1 MGDTMANMNTLPP
14 DSHSDERQRRN
25 GLVLRTLPILLI
37 PFAVSIATFLIMR
50 SVNQGIG
57 AVQPPPA
64 PPFGVSPLVPITIM
78 VIFFSSLIVLVRIG
92 RPTISA
98 LVLIGVWT
106 LITTASTLRA
116 GVNSYFPALLI
127 IPICAAGLLI
137 DRTASLSLAALA
149 TVLVSSMAILEGQGR
164 FVPEQLPQLFLSNL
178 PYFSIGFWVGLF
190 WTIAALT
197 SLLAGGLH
205 QSLAR
210 SRHQADELAK
220 LRDQLEARV
229 AAQTDQ
235 LLEQEREAAT
245 LEERTRLAR
254 EIHDTIAQGLA
265 GVVVQLGAVQRA
277 LVAAPHEAPPH
288 LDLAQR
294 MAREA
299 LAEARRSVW
308 NLRASALDHGD
319 LGDALHGLVERQAA
333 LLYRVTF
340 QQIGESRGLA
350 PETETALL
358 RVTQESLANA
368 AKYASESTVTVELAY
383 LPEHVRLTIRDT
395 GSGFAADVIERPAAP
410 GPWGGFGLLGM
421 RERIVALGGRLV
433 LRNQGGAIVDV
444 TVPDRRPNQEE
455 VA

>member
-1 MGDTMANMNTLPP
+1 MKTSQP
-14 DSHSDERQRRN
+14 DIHSDERQRRN
-25 GLVLRTLPILLI
+25 TLVLRTLPIFLI
-37 PFAVSIATFLIMR
+37 PFGVSIATFLILRVM
-50 SVNQGIG
+50 NQGG
-57 AVQPPPA
+57 LTALTPDRPP
-64 PPFGVSPLVPITIM
+64 VSPLVPITIL
-78 VIFFSSLIVLVRIG
+78 VIFFSALIVLLRIG

-106 LITTASTLRA
+106 LITTTSTLRF
-116 GVNSYFPALLI
+116 GITSYFPAFLI

-149 TVLVSSMAILEGQGR
+149 TVLIVSMAFLESQSGY
-164 FVPEQLPQLFLSNL
+164 VPALPPEVIQSNL
-178 PYFSIGFWVGLF
+178 AYISVGFWVGLF

-205 QSLAR
+205 QALAKSRNQAAELAR
-210 SRHQADELAK
+210 
-220 LRDQLEARV
+220 LRDQLEQRV

-277 LVAAPHEAPPH
+277 LVAAPEDAPPH
-288 LDLAQR
+288 VELAQR

-308 NLRASALDHGD
+308 SLRARALDHGD
-319 LGDALHGLVERQAA
+319 LGDALHGLVKRQAA
-333 LLYRVTF
+333 LLYQVSF
-340 QQIGESRGLA
+340 SQHGEPRALA

-358 RVTQESLANA
+358 RVAQESLANA
-368 AKYASESTVTVELAY
+368 AKYAAEYVVTVVLAY
-383 LPEHVRLTIRDT
+383 EPQQVRLTIRDT
-395 GSGFAADVIERPAAP
+395 GTGFAQDVLDRPVVS

-421 RERIVALGGRLV
+421 RERIAALGGRLV
-433 LRNQGGAIVDV
+433 LHNQGGAVVDV
-444 TVPDRRPNQEE
+444 TVPDQRPSPEE

>member
-1 MGDTMANMNTLPP
+1 MTHP
-14 DSHSDERQRRN
+14 DLHSDERQRRN
-25 GLVLRTLPILLI
+25 TLVLRTLPILLI
-37 PFAVSIATFLIMR
+37 PFGVSIATFLILR
-50 SVNQGIG
+50 FFNQG
-57 AVQPPPA
+57 AFPSQPPTTP
-64 PPFGVSPLVPITIM
+64 PPFGMSPLVPITIM
-78 VIFFSSLIVLVRIG
+78 VIFFSALIVLVRVG

-98 LVLIGVWT
+98 LLLIGVWT
-106 LITTASTLRA
+106 LFTTASTLRA
-116 GVNSYFPALLI
+116 GVTSYFPALLI

-137 DRTASLSLAALA
+137 DRAASLSLAALA
-149 TVLVSSMAILEGQGR
+149 TVLVYSMALLEVQGR
-164 FVPEQLPQLFLSNL
+164 FIPEQPPQVLIANM
-178 PYFSIGFWVGLF
+178 PYISIGFWVGLF

-205 QSLAR
+205 QALVRSRNQAEELAR
-210 SRHQADELAK
+210 

-277 LVAAPHEAPPH
+277 LVAAPDDAPPH

-308 NLRASALDHGD
+308 NLRAKALDHGAI
-319 LGDALHGLVERQAA
+319 GDALHGLVERQAA
-333 LLYRVTF
+333 LLYQVSF
-340 QQIGESRGLA
+340 KQVGEARALA

-358 RVTQESLANA
+358 RVAQESLANA
-368 AKYASESTVTVELAY
+368 AKYASKSSVSVELAY
-383 LPEHVRLTIRDT
+383 LPDHVRLTIRDS
-395 GSGFAADVIERPAAP
+395 GPGFAADVLERPAAP

-421 RERIVALGGRLV
+421 RERIAALGGSLV
-433 LRNQGGAIVDV
+433 LHNEGGAVVDV
-444 TVPDRRPNQEE
+444 LVPDRRPIQEE
-455 VA
+455 VP